1 VQRAWCALLLL
12 AGCGSSDLPAQSQL
26 VFVGSGASLPPG
38 CAAEQSDTLFQGS
51 AVEPMIAA
59 DPRDPLH
66 LCGVWQQDR
75 FSDSG
80 SAALL
85 TACTFD
91 GGKTWTAHSSVPYSR
106 CAGGTLER
114 ASDPWIAFAPDG
126 TVHQIGLA
134 FNESNA
140 AKSILA
146 SRSTDGG
153 RTWSPPIALQSD
165 TSPQFAMDKET
176 ITADSNDPNYVYAVW
191 DRLDG
196 PLNPPTSATHGPT
209 WFARSTDG
217 GQTWEPARLIVD
229 TPPFFQT
236 IGNQIVV
243 LPGGR
248 VVDVFTFADV
258 DAVTGFQAQV
268 IVSDDHGS
276 TWSTPIDVAT
286 QAPVVVTV
294 SRWKEPVRTGSVLPS
309 AAVDPSTG
317 QIYVAWENALHSSLT
332 ESTEGIALARS
343 DDGGATWSQPVRVNG
358 RPEVEAFT
366 PVVSAANGVVA
377 VSYYDLR
384 DDIGELFQTRVS
396 HWLATSTDSGQTFTD
411 TRLSEPFALQ
421 SAPYVGG
428 FFLGDYMGL
437 THVGGAFLPFFV
449 VTAGDHSDVVFR
461 PSPGAPALKSAPVAA
476 SSLASWLGTARKRF
490 GTR

>member
-1 VQRAWCALLLL
+1 LFVLL
-12 AGCGSSDLPAQSQL
+12 AAACGSSDLPSQNQL
-26 VFVGSGASLPPG
+26 VFVGSGVSLPPG
-38 CAAEQSDTLFQGS
+38 CAAEQSDSLFQGS

-80 SAALL
+80 AAALL
-85 TACTFD
+85 TGCTFD
-91 GGKTWTAHSSVPYSR
+91 GGKTWTHSSVPYSR
-106 CAGGTLER
+106 CTGGTLER

-134 FNESNA
+134 FNESDA
-140 AKSILA
+140 TKAILA

-153 RTWSPPIALQSD
+153 RTWSAPIALQSD

-176 ITADSNDPNYVYAVW
+176 ITADPNDPRFVYAVW

-196 PLNPPTSATHGPT
+196 PLNPPTDATHGPT

-217 GQTWEPARLIVD
+217 GQTWEAARQIYA
-229 TPPFFQT
+229 PGSFFQT

-243 LPGGR
+243 LPSGR
-248 VVDVFTFADV
+248 LVNLFSLDSVEGSTAFMAE
-258 DAVTGFQAQV
+258 V

-276 TWSTPIDVAT
+276 TWSTPIDVKLEEPAG
-286 QAPVVVTV
+286 VVV
-294 SRWKEPVRTGSVLPS
+294 SRWKEPVRTGDVVPS
-309 AAVDPSTG
+309 IAVDASTA
-317 QIYVAWENALHSSLT
+317 QIYVAWENARSGPAPGSP
-332 ESTEGIALARS
+332 EGIALSRS
-343 DDGGATWSQPVRVNG
+343 DDGGATWSKPVFVNG
-358 RPEVEAFT
+358 EPQVQAFT

-377 VSYYDLR
+377 VSYYDTR
-384 DDIGELFQTRVS
+384 DDLGELFQTRVS
-396 HWLATSTDSGQTFTD
+396 HWVATSTDSGQTFTD

-421 SAPYVGG
+421 SAPYAGG

-437 THVGGAFLPFFV
+437 AHAGGAFLPFFV
-449 VTAGDHSDVVFR
+449 VTAGDHSDIVFR
-461 PSPGAPALKSAPVAA
+461 PSPGPPALKSAPVAS
-476 SSLASWLGTARKRF
+476 SSLTSWLGSARKRF